1 MSVEASAPQKR
12 NRSLNS
18 DDVRRMGTAI
28 AGGLVLAI
36 MTGPDGAISDP
47 TYGVKASLLSGHV
60 VGYLIFGVIIGCLLT
75 YRAKVKDGTWG
86 GDRTTPRRTLMERAM
101 SLSPVSRYASLT
113 VTAFAVAII
122 TLIFADFSGP
132 VLRNKMSMHAIAH
145 QFLYTRTYGYL
156 ILAFAL
162 WFIVVNQAMRLTTFR
177 LRSIPRP
184 LFVLGAII
192 TILLFSLTS
201 DPFLPARFSWRA
213 LNPGVANSLFH
224 HWTTYLWLS
233 FGLAVSL
240 SWMFKRDSA
249 RGTRPLRRSH
259 ALVVTPSMRFL
270 TYVAAGF
277 VVFEAPKFMSTYWQI
292 SLFQQIGVFC
302 LLAIGLN
309 IVVGFAGLL
318 DLGYVAF
325 YALGAYVTAY
335 FSGALPIHPPFHLN
349 PFLIIPFAIIIA
361 MLSGVLLGLPTLR
374 LRGDYLAIVTLGFG
388 EIVYVLAN
396 DWTQAT
402 AGSAGTGSITNFS
415 IHFLGINYAWNPVNY
430 LSYYY
435 LLLGILIP
443 AIFLFD
449 FLNHSKVGRTWAAIR
464 EDEVAAQSLGINA
477 LKYKVMAFAMG
488 ASTAGVAGVFTAVKV
503 GVLFPNTFVL
513 QLSISILVL
522 VIFGGM
528 GSIVGVLFGAIVLQW
543 LPSYLNFHSYL
554 GFEETNLYLYI
565 GALLI
570 VMMIFRPQGLVPSRR
585 RRREI
590 LDSQEGLGSADALS
604 AITYEQPS

>member
-1 MSVEASAPQKR
+1 MSVEATAPKKR
-12 NRSLNS
+12 NLSLNG
-18 DDVRRMGTAI
+18 DDARRMCTAI

-36 MTGPDGAISDP
+36 MTGPEGAITDP
-47 TYGVKASLLSGHV
+47 TYGVKASLLTSHV
-60 VGYLIFGVIIGCLLT
+60 VGYLVFGVILGCLLT
-75 YRAKVKDGTWG
+75 YRAKVKDGTW
-86 GDRTTPRRTLMERAM
+86 RRVRSTSHRTLVDRAIAV
-101 SLSPVSRYASLT
+101 SSISRYALLAI
-113 VTAFAVAII
+113 TALAVVLV

-132 VLRNKMSMHAIAH
+132 VTRNKMSMHVLVH

-162 WFIVVNQAMRLTTFR
+162 WFTVVNQTMQLTTLR

-184 LFVLGAII
+184 LFAPGAIVA
-192 TILLFSLTS
+192 ILLFSLTS

-213 LNPGVANSLFH
+213 LNPDVSNSLFH
-224 HWTTYLWLS
+224 HWTTYLWLIL
-233 FGLAVSL
+233 GLAVSL
-240 SWMFKRDSA
+240 SWLFKRDSA
-249 RGTRPLRRSH
+249 SGVRPARRSR
-259 ALVVTPSMRFL
+259 ALVVSPSMRFL

-277 VVFEAPKFMSTYWQI
+277 IVFEAPKYMSLYWQI
-292 SLFQQIGVFC
+292 SLYQQIGVFC

-335 FSGALPIHPPFHLN
+335 FSGALPLQPPFHLN

-396 DWTQAT
+396 DWTQVT
-402 AGSAGTGSITNFS
+402 AGSAGTGAITNFS
-415 IHFLGINYAWNPVNY
+415 VHLLGIHYAWNPVNP

-503 GVLFPNTFVL
+503 GHLFPNTFVL

-543 LPSYLNFHSYL
+543 LPSYLNFHAYF
-554 GFEETNLYLYI
+554 GFQEADLYLYI
-565 GALLI
+565 GALLV

-590 LDSQEGLGSADALS
+590 FDSEEGLGSADALG
-604 AITYEQPS
+604 AITQEQPS

>member
-1 MSVEASAPQKR
+1 MSVEAVAPKKR
-12 NRSLNS
+12 NRSLNG
-18 DDVRRMGTAI
+18 DDVRRMCTAI

-36 MTGPDGAISDP
+36 MTGPDGAISEP
-47 TYGVKASLLSGHV
+47 TYGVKSSLFSGHV
-60 VGYLIFGVIIGCLLT
+60 VGYLIIGVVIGCLLT
-75 YRAKVKDGTWG
+75 YRAKVKDGTW
-86 GDRTTPRRTLMERAM
+86 RRVRNTPKRTLIERAT
-101 SLSPVSRYASLT
+101 SISSISRGALLA
-113 VTAFAVAII
+113 VTALVVAIV
-122 TLIFADFSGP
+122 TLVFADFSGP
-132 VLRNKMSMHAIAH
+132 VAPNKLSIHELIH

-156 ILAFAL
+156 ILALAL
-162 WFIVVNQAMRLTTFR
+162 WFAVVNQAVPLTTFR

-192 TILLFSLTS
+192 SILLFALTS
-201 DPFLPARFSWRA
+201 DPFLPPRFSWRA

-224 HWTTYLWLS
+224 HWTTYLWLIL
-233 FGLAVSL
+233 GLAIVV
-240 SWMFKRDSA
+240 SWMFKRDPGPGA
-249 RGTRPLRRSH
+249 RPTRRAH
-259 ALVVTPSMRFL
+259 ALVVTPSMRYL

-277 VVFEAPKFMSTYWQI
+277 VVFEAPKFMSQYWQI

-349 PFLIIPFAIIIA
+349 PFLIIPFAIVIA
-361 MLSGVLLGLPTLR
+361 MLAGVLLGLPTLR

-402 AGSAGTGSITNFS
+402 AGSAGTGAITNFS
-415 IHFLGINYAWNPVNY
+415 VHLFGIHYTWNAGNP

-449 FLNHSKVGRTWAAIR
+449 LLNHSKVGRTWAAIR

-554 GFEETNLYLYI
+554 GFQEADLYLYI

-590 LDSQEGLGSADALS
+590 LDSEVGLGSADALGP
-604 AITYEQPS
+604 ITTEQPS

>member
-1 MSVEASAPQKR
+1 MSVQATAPKKR
-12 NRSLNS
+12 NLSLNG
-18 DDVRRMGTAI
+18 DDVRRMCTAI

-36 MTGPDGAISDP
+36 MTGPEGSISEP
-47 TYGVKASLLSGHV
+47 TYGVKTSLLTSHV
-60 VGYLIFGVIIGCLLT
+60 IGYLIFGVILGCLLT
-75 YRAKVKDGTWG
+75 YRAKVQDGTW
-86 GDRTTPRRTLMERAM
+86 RRIRSTPRRTLFERAAAV
-101 SLSPVSRYASLT
+101 SSISRYALLA
-113 VTAFAVAII
+113 VTALAAALV

-132 VLRNKMSMHAIAH
+132 VTRNKLSVHVLAH

-156 ILAFAL
+156 LLALAL
-162 WFIVVNQAMRLTTFR
+162 WFTVVNQAMRLTTYR

-184 LFVLGAII
+184 LFVLGAVIAI
-192 TILLFSLTS
+192 FFFSLTS
-201 DPFLPARFSWRA
+201 DPFLPARFAWRS
-213 LNPGVANSLFH
+213 LNPAVANSLFH
-224 HWTTYLWLS
+224 HWTTYLWLIL
-233 FGLAVSL
+233 GLAISL
-240 SWMFKRDSA
+240 SWLFKRDRSS
-249 RGTRPLRRSH
+249 GTGSPRRSR
-259 ALVVTPSMRFL
+259 ALVVTPPMRFL

-277 VVFEAPKFMSTYWQI
+277 IVFEAPKYMSQYWQI

-325 YALGAYVTAY
+325 YCLGAYVTAY
-335 FSGALPIHPPFHLN
+335 FCGALPLQPPFHLN

-396 DWTQAT
+396 DWTT
-402 AGSAGTGSITNFS
+402 VTGGSAGTGAITNFS
-415 IHFLGINYAWNPVNY
+415 IHLFGVNYAWNPTNP

-488 ASTAGVAGVFTAVKV
+488 ASTAGAAGVFTAVKV
-503 GVLFPNTFVL
+503 GHLFPNTFIL

-528 GSIVGVLFGAIVLQW
+528 GSIVGVLLGAIVLQW
-543 LPSYLNFHSYL
+543 LPSYMNFHSYL
-554 GFEETNLYLYI
+554 GFQEADLYLYI
-565 GALLI
+565 GALLV

-590 LDSQEGLGSADALS
+590 FDAEEGLGSADALG
-604 AITYEQPS
+604 AITQEQPS

>member
-1 MSVEASAPQKR
+1 MSTESTVPKR
-12 NRSLNS
+12 RYWALNGE
-18 DDVRRMGTAI
+18 DARRMCTAI
-28 AGGLVLAI
+28 VGGLVLAI
-36 MTGPDGAISDP
+36 MTGPEGAISDP
-47 TYGVKASLLSGHV
+47 TYGVKTSLLTGHV
-60 VGYLIFGVIIGCLLT
+60 VGYFIFGVVLGCLLT
-75 YRAKVKDGTWG
+75 YRAKVKDGTWRRV
-86 GDRTTPRRTLMERAM
+86 RTARRRTLSE
-101 SLSPVSRYASLT
+101 L
-113 VTAFAVAII
+113 VTAFSSIWRYAFLAVTTFLVALIS
-122 TLIFADFSGP
+122 LIFADFSGP
-132 VLRNKMSMHAIAH
+132 VTRNKMSVHVLAH

-156 ILAFAL
+156 VLAVAL
-162 WFIVVNQAMRLTTFR
+162 WFVVVNQVMQLSSFK
-177 LRSIPRP
+177 LRSLPRP
-184 LFVLGAII
+184 VLGLSAII
-192 TILLFSLTS
+192 AILLFSLTS

-213 LNPGVANSLFH
+213 LDPHASNSLFH
-224 HWTTYLWLS
+224 HWTTYLWLIL
-233 FGLAVSL
+233 GLAVTI
-240 SWMFKRDSA
+240 SWLFRRDPIA
-249 RGTRPLRRSH
+249 GAKPARRSR
-259 ALVVTPSMRFL
+259 ALAVTPEMRII

-277 VVFEAPKFMSTYWQI
+277 VVFEAPKYLSLYWQI
-292 SLFQQIGVFC
+292 SLYQQIGVFC

-335 FSGALPIHPPFHLN
+335 FSGALPLHPPFQLN
-349 PFLIIPFAIIIA
+349 PFFIIPFAIIIA

-396 DWTQAT
+396 DWTQVT
-402 AGSAGTGSITNFS
+402 YGSAGTGAITNFNV
-415 IHFLGINYAWNPVNY
+415 HLLGINYVWNPVNP

-435 LLLGILIP
+435 LMIGILIP

-503 GVLFPNTFVL
+503 GHLFPNTFVL
-513 QLSISILVL
+513 QLSITILVL

-543 LPSYLNFHSYL
+543 LPSYLNFHSYF
-554 GFEETNLYLYI
+554 GYQQADLYLYI
-565 GALLI
+565 GALLV

-590 LDSQEGLGSADALS
+590 LDAEEGLGSADALG
-604 AITYEQPS
+604 AITQEQPS

>member
-1 MSVEASAPQKR
+1 
-12 NRSLNS
+12 
-18 DDVRRMGTAI
+18 
-28 AGGLVLAI
+28 
-36 MTGPDGAISDP
+36 
-47 TYGVKASLLSGHV
+47 
-60 VGYLIFGVIIGCLLT
+60 
-75 YRAKVKDGTWG
+75 
-86 GDRTTPRRTLMERAM
+86 
-101 SLSPVSRYASLT
+101 
-113 VTAFAVAII
+113 
-122 TLIFADFSGP
+122 
-132 VLRNKMSMHAIAH
+132 
-145 QFLYTRTYGYL
+145 
-156 ILAFAL
+156 
-162 WFIVVNQAMRLTTFR
+162 
-177 LRSIPRP
+177 
-184 LFVLGAII
+184 
-192 TILLFSLTS
+192 
-201 DPFLPARFSWRA
+201 
-213 LNPGVANSLFH
+213 
-224 HWTTYLWLS
+224 
-233 FGLAVSL
+233 
-240 SWMFKRDSA
+240 
-249 RGTRPLRRSH
+249 
-259 ALVVTPSMRFL
+259 
-270 TYVAAGF
+270 
-277 VVFEAPKFMSTYWQI
+277 MSTYWQI

>member
-1 MSVEASAPQKR
+1 MSVEVTAPKKR
-12 NRSLNS
+12 NRSMNG
-18 DDVRRMGTAI
+18 DDARRMSTAI

-36 MTGPDGAISDP
+36 MTGPDGAITDP
-47 TYGVKASLLSGHV
+47 TYGVKTSLLSGHV

-75 YRAKVKDGTWG
+75 YRAKVKDGTWRR
-86 GDRTTPRRTLMERAM
+86 DRTTPRRTLLERAT
-101 SLSPVSRYASLT
+101 SLSSVSRYAFLA

-132 VLRNKMSMHAIAH
+132 VARNKLSMHAIAH
-145 QFLYTRTYGYL
+145 QFLFTRTYGYL

-162 WFIVVNQAMRLTTFR
+162 WFTVVNQAMRLTTFR

-184 LFVLGAII
+184 LFVLGAIV

-224 HWTTYLWLS
+224 HWTTYLWLT
-233 FGLAVSL
+233 FGLVVSL
-240 SWMFKRDSA
+240 SWMFKRDPAS
-249 RGTRPLRRSH
+249 GTRPLRRSRV
-259 ALVVTPSMRFL
+259 VVTPSMRLL

-277 VVFEAPKFMSTYWQI
+277 VVFEAPKFMSLYWQI
-292 SLFQQIGVFC
+292 SLYQQIGVFC

-335 FSGALPIHPPFHLN
+335 FSGALPLQPPFHLN
-349 PFLIIPFAIIIA
+349 PFLIIPFAILIA

-396 DWTQAT
+396 DWTQVT
-402 AGSAGTGSITNFS
+402 AGSAGTGAITNFS
-415 IHFLGINYAWNPVNY
+415 VHLFGIHYAWNPVNP

-503 GVLFPNTFVL
+503 GHLFPNTFIL

-554 GFEETNLYLYI
+554 GFQEADLYLYI

-590 LDSQEGLGSADALS
+590 LDSEEGLGSADALG
-604 AITYEQPS
+604 AITQEQPS

>member
-1 MSVEASAPQKR
+1 MSVHA
-12 NRSLNS
+12 
-18 DDVRRMGTAI
+18 
-28 AGGLVLAI
+28 LV
-36 MTGPDGAISDP
+36 
-47 TYGVKASLLSGHV
+47 
-60 VGYLIFGVIIGCLLT
+60 
-75 YRAKVKDGTWG
+75 
-86 GDRTTPRRTLMERAM
+86 
-101 SLSPVSRYASLT
+101 
-113 VTAFAVAII
+113 
-122 TLIFADFSGP
+122 
-132 VLRNKMSMHAIAH
+132 H

-156 ILAFAL
+156 VLALAI
-162 WFIVVNQAMRLTTFR
+162 WFVVVNQALRLTTFR

-184 LFVLGAII
+184 LFLVGAII

-224 HWTTYLWLS
+224 HWTTYLWLT

-240 SWMFKRDSA
+240 SWMFKRDTA
-249 RGTRPLRRSH
+249 RTTRPLSRSR

-270 TYVAAGF
+270 TYVLAGF
-277 VVFEAPKFMSTYWQI
+277 VVFEAPKFMSLYWQI
-292 SLFQQIGVFC
+292 SLYQQIGVFC

-335 FSGALPIHPPFHLN
+335 FSGALPLQPPFHLN
-349 PFLIIPFAIIIA
+349 PFLIIPFAILIA

-396 DWTQAT
+396 DWTQVT
-402 AGSAGTGSITNFS
+402 AGSAGTGAITNFS
-415 IHFLGINYAWNPVNY
+415 VHFLGINYAWDPVNP

-503 GVLFPNTFVL
+503 GHLFPNTFIL

-554 GFEETNLYLYI
+554 GFQEADLYLYI

-590 LDSQEGLGSADALS
+590 LDSEEGLGSADALS

>member
-1 MSVEASAPQKR
+1 MSVQATAPKKR
-12 NRSLNS
+12 NLSLNG
-18 DDVRRMGTAI
+18 DDVRRMCTAI

-36 MTGPDGAISDP
+36 MTGPEGAISDP
-47 TYGVKASLLSGHV
+47 TYGVKTSLLTSHV
-60 VGYLIFGVIIGCLLT
+60 VGYLIFGVILGCLLT
-75 YRAKVKDGTWG
+75 YRAKVNDGTWRRV
-86 GDRTTPRRTLMERAM
+86 RTSPRRTLVERAM
-101 SLSPVSRYASLT
+101 SLSSMARYALLSLT
-113 VTAFAVAII
+113 ALTVALVA
-122 TLIFADFSGP
+122 LIFADFSGP
-132 VLRNKMSMHAIAH
+132 VMRNKLSIHVLAH

-156 ILAFAL
+156 ILALAL
-162 WFIVVNQAMRLTTFR
+162 WFTVVNQTMHLTTFR

-184 LFVLGAII
+184 LFALGAII
-192 TILLFSLTS
+192 ASLLFSLTS

-213 LNPGVANSLFH
+213 LNPGVSNSLFH
-224 HWTTYLWLS
+224 HWTTYLWLIL
-233 FGLAVSL
+233 GLAVSL
-240 SWMFKRDSA
+240 SWLFKRDSA
-249 RGTRPLRRSH
+249 TGAKPIRRSR
-259 ALVVTPSMRFL
+259 ALVVSPSMRFL

-277 VVFEAPKFMSTYWQI
+277 VVFEAPKFMSLYWQI
-292 SLFQQIGVFC
+292 SLYQQIGVFC

-335 FSGALPIHPPFHLN
+335 FCGALPLQPPFHLN

-361 MLSGVLLGLPTLR
+361 MLAGVLLGLPTLR

-396 DWTQAT
+396 DWTQVT
-402 AGSAGTGSITNFS
+402 AGSAGTGAITNFG
-415 IHFLGINYAWNPVNY
+415 IHFLGINYDWNPVNP

-435 LLLGILIP
+435 LLLGILVP

-503 GVLFPNTFVL
+503 GHLFPNTFIL

-528 GSIVGVLFGAIVLQW
+528 GSIVGVLLGAIVLQW
-543 LPSYLNFHSYL
+543 LPSYLNFHSYF
-554 GFEETNLYLYI
+554 GFQEADLYLYI

-590 LDSQEGLGSADALS
+590 FDSEEGLGSADALGP
-604 AITYEQPS
+604 ITQEQPS

>member
-1 MSVEASAPQKR
+1 MSVEAIAPKKR
-12 NRSLNS
+12 NLSFNG
-18 DDVRRMGTAI
+18 DDVRRMCTAI

-47 TYGVKASLLSGHV
+47 TYGVKTSLLTGHV
-60 VGYLIFGVIIGCLLT
+60 VGYLVIGVVIGCLLT
-75 YRAKVKDGTWG
+75 YRAKVRDGSWRRV
-86 GDRTTPRRTLMERAM
+86 RTTPKRTLIERAT
-101 SLSPVSRYASLT
+101 SFSAIGRGVLLA
-113 VTAFAVAII
+113 VTAVAVAII

-132 VLRNKMSMHAIAH
+132 VAANKMSIHEIVH

-156 ILAFAL
+156 ILALAL
-162 WFIVVNQAMRLTTFR
+162 WFVVVNQAM
-177 LRSIPRP
+177 RSIPRP
-184 LFVLGAII
+184 LFLLGAVI
-192 TILLFSLTS
+192 TILLFALTS

-213 LNPGVANSLFH
+213 LNPGVDNSLFH
-224 HWTTYLWLS
+224 HWTTYLWLII
-233 FGLAVSL
+233 GLAVAV
-240 SWMFKRDSA
+240 SWMIKGDA
-249 RGTRPLRRSH
+249 TRAPRPPRRSH

-270 TYVAAGF
+270 TYVLAGF
-277 VVFEAPKFMSTYWQI
+277 VVFEAPKFMSLYWQI
-292 SLFQQIGVFC
+292 SLYQQIGVFC

-335 FSGALPIHPPFHLN
+335 FSGALPLHPPFQLN
-349 PFLIIPFAIIIA
+349 PFFIIPFAIVFA

-396 DWTQAT
+396 DWTQVT
-402 AGSAGTGSITNFS
+402 AGSAGTGAITNFS
-415 IHFLGINYAWNPVNY
+415 VHLFGINYAWDPVNP

-449 FLNHSKVGRTWAAIR
+449 LLNHSKVGRTWAAIR

-503 GVLFPNTFVL
+503 GHLFPNTFIL

-543 LPSYLNFHSYL
+543 LPSYLNFHSYF
-554 GFEETNLYLYI
+554 GFQEADLYLYI

-590 LDSQEGLGSADALS
+590 LDSEEGLGSADSLGP
-604 AITYEQPS
+604 ITAEQPS